1 MYLYCI
7 ILYFEIEKKISI
19 SITIEN
25 LFLLQQTI
33 PEKSCSRVT
42 YIETKKQLDL
52 YAYTLIDMLRIIFND
67 YNQ

>member
-1 MYLYCI
+1 MYLYCIILYYI

-33 PEKSCSRVT
+33 EKSCSRVT
-42 YIETKKQLDL
+42 YIETKK
-52 YAYTLIDMLRIIFND
+52 
-67 YNQ
+67 